1 MVGRTT
7 SVFRVEILVKLVNVF
22 LIALR
27 LGLTSFGGPIAHI
40 GYFREEYVA
49 RRGWL
54 DDRSFSDLVALCQL
68 LPGPASS
75 QLGIAIGT
83 LRAGHAGGFAAW
95 LGFTMPSAIVLIA
108 FAYGVSEVENVA
120 ESPWLSGLKL
130 AVVAVVALAVWSMAG
145 TLWSDRRRITIGIA
159 ATVFMLL
166 VPGALW
172 QVAVIVFGG
181 ILGLLLFRG
190 AGRDSNP
197 EQDGA
202 DSSPSASSGPRK
214 LALAVLVGFFV
225 LLVGLPALAKTTG
238 RDEIDVTENFY
249 RSGSLVFGGGH
260 VVLPLLHSE
269 TVEAGYIDND
279 QFVAGYG
286 AAQAVP
292 GPLFAFAAFLGT
304 SISNSDDGD
313 GLFSQPWI
321 GGLVALAA
329 IYVPSFLLVWGV
341 LPFWKHLG
349 QSNRVQG
356 AIAGVNAVVV
366 GLLLSALYSPIWTG
380 SVRNAED
387 FGLAIVLFGLLAIWK
402 LPPWS
407 VVVVAAAG
415 GFVLE
420 LL

>member
-1 MVGRTT
+1 M
-7 SVFRVEILVKLVNVF
+7 KLVNVF
-22 LIALR
+22 LVALR

-40 GYFREEYVA
+40 GYFRAEYVG

-83 LRAGHAGGFAAW
+83 LRAGHLGGVAAW

-108 FAYGVSEVENVA
+108 FAYGVSEIDNVA
-120 ESPWLSGLKL
+120 ESAWLHGLKL

-145 TLWSDRRRITIGIA
+145 SLWSERRRITLGIA

-172 QVAVIVFGG
+172 QIAVIVAGG
-181 ILGLLLFRG
+181 VIGVVLFRG
-190 AGRDSNP
+190 SAGESNSENP
-197 EQDGA
+197 NGRE
-202 DSSPSASSGPRK
+202 SSGGALGSKK
-214 LALAVLVGFFV
+214 LALILLGVFVV
-225 LLVGLPALAKTTG
+225 LLAGLPVLAETTG
-238 RDEIDVTENFY
+238 NDEIDVVENFY

-269 TVEAGYIDND
+269 TVGADYIEND

-286 AAQAVP
+286 ATQAVP
-292 GPLFAFAAFLGT
+292 GPLFTFAAFLGA
-304 SISNSDDGD
+304 SITGSDDGD
-313 GLFSQPWI
+313 SVFREPWI
-321 GGLVALAA
+321 GGLVTLAV
-329 IYVPSFLLVWGV
+329 IFVPSFLLVWGV
-341 LPFWKHLG
+341 LPFWSRLG
-349 QSNRVQG
+349 KSHRVRG

-366 GLLLSALYSPIWTG
+366 GLLLSALYDPIWTG
-380 SVRNAED
+380 SVVEPED
-387 FGLAIVLFGLLAIWK
+387 VGLVIVLFGLLAVWK

-407 VVVVAAAG
+407 VVLIAAAG
-415 GFVLE
+415 GYALE
-420 LL
+420 WL